1 MIVHIHLFNNV
12 SCIFLNALSS
22 FEQHKVLLY
31 HAKTTENDCFT
42 TSSIILETFT
52 YSSNLR
58 IDKANN
64 ITKKEEKKI
73 QKIKQQSEMVSIS
86 NTQNKVNIPVYT

>member
-1 MIVHIHLFNNV
+1 MIVHINLFNNV

-42 TSSIILETFT
+42 TSSMTLETFT

-64 ITKKEEKKI
+64 ITKKKVKS
-73 QKIKQQSEMVSIS
+73 KQQSEMVSIS